1 MSWWYIFY
9 THTHTHTNANG
20 KWFWNFGL
28 NICEYPGP
36 YLQLIMSIY
45 GENMS
50 HSLEENN
57 TNNKMIHSRT
67 DSSIQLGK
75 SEKVWGEKAGRKDR
89 QSACEKEDFRG
100 VSTNLQQVFAK
111 LHQSAPSLYQATPI
125 YTKSWQSYTSLQQSA
140 LIYTKSPSNCSTSSP
155 TGSDAHIRVCS
166 CRTIVVAMKP

>member
-1 MSWWYIFY
+1 MWISRALFVTDYV
-9 THTHTHTNANG
+9 
-20 KWFWNFGL
+20 
-28 NICEYPGP
+28 
-36 YLQLIMSIY
+36 Y

-57 TNNKMIHSRT
+57 TNNKMIYSPT

-100 VSTNLQQVFAK
+100 VSTNLHQVFAK

-125 YTKSWQSYTSLQQSA
+125 YTNLHKVLTKLHQSA
-140 LIYTKSPSNCSTSSP
+140 
-155 TGSDAHIRVCS
+155 
-166 CRTIVVAMKP
+166 TICTNLH